1 MLKSLFRRAK
11 QSRAGDVYASLVARA
26 RHADFYSKNIVPDTF
41 DGRFEMMVMHLYLMH
56 SRLKDTSEN
65 GRRFSQE
72 LFDAFIS
79 DMDAGLREA
88 GVGDQTVPKRIN
100 KMTRV
105 FYGRTGAYDE
115 IFEGEGDVAPLLNET
130 ISRNLFPDAETGGD
144 SVKPQTTSLAA
155 YMMREHSLLKAL
167 SEQEITD
174 QAVLFGGAPKIDE
187 MGTK

>member
-1 MLKSLFRRAK
+1 MLKSFFKRSK

-26 RHADFYSKNIVPDTF
+26 RHEDFYSTNIVPDTF
-41 DGRFEMMVMHLYLMH
+41 DGRFEMMVMHLYLIH
-56 SRLKDTSEN
+56 SRLKDTSES

-115 IFEGEGDVAPLLNET
+115 IFEGEEDVASQLHET
-130 ISRNLFPDAETGGD
+130 ISRNLFPDTKSTGHCVET
-144 SVKPQTTSLAA
+144 QTSTLAA
-155 YMMREHSLLKAL
+155 YMMHEHSLLKAL
-167 SEQEITD
+167 NEQEITN
-174 QAVLFGGAPKIDE
+174 QEVLFGGAPILNKTE
-187 MGTK
+187 AT

>member
-1 MLKSLFRRAK
+1 MLKSLFRRSK
-11 QSRAGDVYASLVARA
+11 QGRAGDVYTSLVARA
-26 RHADFYSKNIVPDTF
+26 RHEDFYSKNIVPDTF

-115 IFEGEGDVAPLLNET
+115 IFEGEAEIAPQLNET
-130 ISRNLFPDAETGGD
+130 IARNLFPDSETDGD
-144 SVKPQTTSLAA
+144 DIANQTATLTA
-155 YMMREHSLLKAL
+155 YMIDQHSLLKAL

-174 QAVLFGGAPKIDE
+174 QAAMFDGAPKLDDT
-187 MGTK
+187 GTQ